1 MLPPGRTAMNSR
13 RILPA
18 IALPM
23 VLAACSGTADPRG
36 IDREETL
43 LSVSASG
50 HAESRP
56 DKAEFQAGIETWARS
71 AKEASAANARK
82 IAEIVDA
89 LRASGVSDK
98 DIQTRAVSVQRID
111 YGDRRGQFQ
120 AANVVNV
127 TLRDASKASEAVTA
141 VTEAGANI
149 VSGPN
154 LSMTDPEATANL
166 AYADAYKAARKRAD
180 AYAAAA
186 GMEVS
191 RVLYIRD
198 AGGSQGNT
206 YFRAAEATAID
217 AAGPRTEQAAAPV
230 APPPPPMARGGAGMM
245 IGTTNSDV
253 FIQVDFALREK

>member
-1 MLPPGRTAMNSR
+1 MKRFAFASF
-13 RILPA
+13 A
-18 IALPM
+18 ALPLL
-23 VLAACSGTADPRG
+23 LAACSDRADQARG
-36 IDREETL
+36 VDHGETL

-56 DKAEFQAGIETWARS
+56 DKAEFQAGIETWAATAR
-71 AKEASAANARK
+71 EASAANARK
-82 IAEIVDA
+82 IAEIVEA
-89 LRASGVSDK
+89 LQATGVTEK

-111 YGDRRGQFQ
+111 WGNRKGQFQ
-120 AANVVNV
+120 ASNVVNV
-127 TLRDASKASEAVTA
+127 TLRKADRISDALTA

-154 LSMTDPEATANL
+154 LSMTDPESVANL
-166 AYADAYKAARKRAD
+166 AYADAYKAARKRAE

-186 GMEVS
+186 GMDVS

-206 YFRAAEATAID
+206 YFRAADAMATVAV
-217 AAGPRTEQAAAPV
+217 AEQASAAPPPV
-230 APPPPPMARGGAGMM
+230 APPPPPLARTAPPPRVMT
-245 IGTTNSDV
+245 GTTNSDV

>member
-1 MLPPGRTAMNSR
+1 MIVRLSV
-13 RILPA
+13 L
-18 IALPM
+18 ALPLA
-23 VLAACSGTADPRG
+23 LAACGDRPADPRG
-36 IDREETL
+36 IDRDETL

-71 AKEASAANARK
+71 AREASAANARK
-82 IAEIVDA
+82 IAEIVEA
-89 LRASGVSDK
+89 LKASGVSEK
-98 DIQTRAVSVQRID
+98 DIQTRAVTVQRID
-111 YGDRRGQFQ
+111 WGDRRGQFQ
-120 AANVVNV
+120 ASNVVNV
-127 TLRDASKASEAVTA
+127 TLRDATKASEAVTA

-180 AYAAAA
+180 AYARAA

-206 YFRAAEATAID
+206 YFRAADATAV
-217 AAGPRTEQAAAPV
+217 ESQAALRNTAPPAVV
-230 APPPPPMARGGAGMM
+230 APPPPPEQGSPGVM
-245 IGTTNSDV
+245 IGTTRSDV
-253 FIQVDFALREK
+253 FIQVDFALAPS

>member
-1 MLPPGRTAMNSR
+1 MNVRLVS
-13 RILPA
+13 LL
-18 IALPM
+18 ALPM
-23 VLAACSGTADPRG
+23 LAACGDRAADPRG
-36 IDREETL
+36 VERDETL

-56 DKAEFQAGIETWARS
+56 DKAEFQAGIETWART
-71 AKEASAANARK
+71 AKEASAANAKK
-82 IAEIVDA
+82 IEEIVAA
-89 LRASGVSDK
+89 LQRAGVAEK
-98 DIQTRAVSVQRID
+98 DIQTRAVSVNRID
-111 YGDRRGQFQ
+111 WGNRKGQFQ
-120 AANVVNV
+120 AMNVVNV
-127 TLRDASKASEAVTA
+127 TVRDAAKASDAVTA

-166 AYADAYKAARKRAD
+166 AYADAYKAARKRAE
-180 AYAAAA
+180 AYAKAA

-206 YFRAAEATAID
+206 YFRAADATAVD
-217 AAGPRTEQAAAPV
+217 AIAPREQAMAV
-230 APPPPPMARGGAGMM
+230 APPPPPPVAAGASRMM

-253 FIQVDFALREK
+253 FIQVDFALTPS

>member
-1 MLPPGRTAMNSR
+1 MPPRLLS
-13 RILPA
+13 
-18 IALPM
+18 IAPCLL
-23 VLAACSGTADPRG
+23 LAGCGGGGGADDPRG
-36 IDREETL
+36 VDRSETL

-50 HAESRP
+50 HAASKP
-56 DKAEFQAGIETWARS
+56 DKAEFQAGVETWART
-71 AKEASAANARK
+71 AKEASAANNAK
-82 IAEIVDA
+82 IEEIVGA
-89 LRASGVSDK
+89 LRALGVPERDL
-98 DIQTRAVSVQRID
+98 QTRAVSVQRID

-127 TLRDASKASEAVTA
+127 TLRDPARTSAAVTA

-166 AYADAYKAARKRAD
+166 AYADAYKAARTRAE
-180 AYAAAA
+180 AYARAAN
-186 GMEVS
+186 MEVS

-206 YFRAAEATAID
+206 YFRAADATAID
-217 AAGPRTEQAAAPV
+217 VAGPRPEQAAPV
-230 APPPPPMARGGAGMM
+230 APPPPPVMRGGGAGMM

-253 FIQVDFALREK
+253 FIQVDFALRPK

>member
-1 MLPPGRTAMNSR
+1 MRVHSFAL
-13 RILPA
+13 L
-18 IALPM
+18 ALPL
-23 VLAACSGTADPRG
+23 LAACGGGSDDPRG
-36 IDREETL
+36 VDRNETL

-71 AKEASAANARK
+71 AKDASEANAKK
-82 IAEIVDA
+82 IDEIVAA
-89 LRASGVSDK
+89 LKGVGVDEK
-98 DIQTRAVSVQRID
+98 DIQTRAVTVNRID

-120 AANVVNV
+120 AMNVVNV
-127 TLRDASKASEAVTA
+127 TVRDASKANAAVTA

-166 AYADAYKAARKRAD
+166 AYADAYKAARKRAE
-180 AYAAAA
+180 AYAKAA

-206 YFRAAEATAID
+206 YFRAADATAID
-217 AAGPRTEQAAAPV
+217 VARRVTEQAMAV
-230 APPPPPMARGGAGMM
+230 APPPPPPVATGGSRMM
-245 IGTTNSDV
+245 VGTTNSDV
-253 FIQVDFALREK
+253 FIQVDFALTPS